1 MSNRSGAV
9 GRMRRRSGL
18 GPSALTILVIISTD
32 ASVDVRADTILLKS
46 GEEIE
51 GSIIDATRNTVIIR
65 RSIGGMRQMR
75 IQDIDEVRI
84 DLAQGEQISGPF
96 LSWADGV
103 YQLRSGG
110 QVIRISEGAILSRE
124 PREQATRLLPREPSP
139 RPEEQ
144 PTAGTS
150 AAQAASPA
158 EEPAAPI
165 AEGESQTV
173 AVKASVDPAETGAD
187 AMVFR
192 IELSQPAEQTIV
204 LIYGTWDG
212 SAKAGKD
219 YEPQQGVITLA
230 PGVES
235 GEVHVPL
242 IEGQP
247 SKGDKRFELFL
258 IADPKVA
265 EVVDNRIIATIHGD
279 D

>member
-9 GRMRRRSGL
+9 GGMRRHSGL
-18 GPSALTILVIISTD
+18 GPLALMIFVMIWTG
-32 ASVDVRADTILLKS
+32 ASVDVRADIIILKD
-46 GEEIE
+46 GEDIE
-51 GSIIDATRNTVIIR
+51 GSIVDATRNTVIMR

-84 DLAQGEQISGPF
+84 DVARREQISGRF

-103 YQLRSGG
+103 YQLRSGDE
-110 QVIRISEGAILSRE
+110 VIRIREGVILG
-124 PREQATRLLPREPSP
+124 REQAIRQPSRELSSS
-139 RPEEQ
+139 PEEQ
-144 PTAGTS
+144 LAAGTS
-150 AAQAASPA
+150 VAQTTPPA
-158 EEPAAPI
+158 DEPAAPI

-173 AVKASVDPAETGAD
+173 AIKASVDPAETGAD

-192 IELSQPAEQTIV
+192 IELSHPAEQPIV
-204 LIYGTWDG
+204 LIYGTSDG

-219 YEPQQGVITLA
+219 YEQRRGVITLA
-230 PGVES
+230 PGAES

-242 IEGQP
+242 IEDEP

-258 IADPKVA
+258 IADPKIA
-265 EVVDNRIIATIHGD
+265 EVVNQRISATIHAD

>member
-1 MSNRSGAV
+1 MSNRSGAA
-9 GRMRRRSGL
+9 GRTWRRSGIRL
-18 GPSALTILVIISTD
+18 SALTILAMIWTD

-65 RSIGGMRQMR
+65 RAIGGMRQMP

-84 DLAQGEQISGPF
+84 DLTQGEQISGTF
-96 LSWADGV
+96 LSWVDGV

-110 QVIRISEGAILSRE
+110 QVVRISEGAVLNRD
-124 PREQATRLLPREPSP
+124 PREQAAKRPPPEPSP
-139 RPEEQ
+139 GPAEQ
-144 PTAGTS
+144 PSVRRS
-150 AAQAASPA
+150 AEQAALPA
-158 EEPAAPI
+158 EEPAALI
-165 AEGESQTV
+165 AKGESQIV
-173 AVKASVDPAETGAD
+173 AVKASVDPAETDAD

-204 LIYGTWDG
+204 LIYGTLDG

-219 YEPQQGVITLA
+219 YEPQRGLITLA
-230 PGVES
+230 PGTKS
-235 GEVHVPL
+235 GELHVPL
-242 IEGQP
+242 IEDQP

-258 IADPKVA
+258 FADPKVA
-265 EVVDNRIIATIHGD
+265 EVVDKRIVATIQGD